1 MEEAEKQIE
10 VVAEQSEQIRTIL
23 SGVHKRDGVLTAS
36 TTEDRTAELSFSS
49 EVEYERMPNFFEVL
63 SHEPNAVNLER
74 LNSGANLLFNHDSDK
89 PLGVIS
95 SAKIG
100 ADRKGRAVVRFS
112 KSDPF
117 ANQIWK
123 DVQDGILRNVSV
135 GYRIDEIQRKGTRA
149 DGGEVYVASRWTPH
163 EISVVTIPADYSVGI
178 NRSMK
183 VEETEN
189 KINSNQKITI
199 MSDTTKPDA
208 IAVERDRV
216 RTILSAGKEYNS
228 AELANEYVASG
239 KSVEEFRS
247 ALLEVVNKRN
257 QKVVDSTKPI
267 GMSEKEIR
275 NFSMVK
281 LLRALSEPSNSKAR
295 EEARFELEMCQV
307 AGNQQQRAVK
317 GTVIPSDVLSH
328 PLSRGDIVSIGGG
341 QGYTNNA
348 GATVATN
355 LLTSSFID
363 LLRSRTTALQLATQ
377 LGGLVGSV
385 DIPKQVSGTAGYWIG
400 EDESAT
406 LQDVQ
411 FGLTELRN
419 KTVASKSEITH
430 KLLMQSS
437 IDVEALVRAD
447 LAKGLAQTIDTAFF
461 YGVSSA
467 STPRGIKNV
476 SGINSFAWA
485 GAEPTYAE
493 LIRMETEVEQNNIDS
508 ATACYVMNAKMRGY
522 LKGAKK
528 FATSG
533 ADSTIWEQGNTVN
546 GYRTEVTNQ
555 INDGDIFFADWSSA
569 IVGLWGNLEIS
580 VDPYS
585 GSDRGRLK
593 IVAMQDVDFAV
604 RYNKAFTYGFID

>member
-23 SGVHKRDGVLTAS
+23 SGIHKRDGVLTAS

-89 PLGVIS
+89 PVGIIS

-100 ADRKGRAVVRFS
+100 ADRKGRAVVRFG
-112 KSDPF
+112 KSIF
-117 ANQIWK
+117 ADQIWR
-123 DVQDGILRNVSV
+123 DVQDGILKNVSV

-149 DGGEVYVASRWTPH
+149 DGGEVYVASKWTPH

-178 NRSMK
+178 NRSIK
-183 VEETEN
+183 TEETET

-257 QKVVDSTKPI
+257 QKVVDATKPI

-295 EEARFELEMCQV
+295 EEARFELEMCEV

-317 GTVIPSDVLSH
+317 GTVIPADVLAN
-328 PLSRGDIVSIGGG
+328 PLSRADIVSIGGG

-363 LLRSRTTALQLATQ
+363 LLRSKTTALQLATQ

-419 KTVASKSEITH
+419 KTVASKSEITR

-461 YGVSSA
+461 YGVSSD

-476 SGINSFAWA
+476 SGINAFHWA
-485 GAEPTYAE
+485 DTDKPSYAE

>member
-23 SGVHKRDGVLTAS
+23 SCVHKRDGVLTAS
-36 TTEDRTAELSFSS
+36 PTEDRTAELSFSS

-63 SHEPNAVNLER
+63 SHEPNAVDLTR

-89 PLGVIS
+89 PIGVIS
-95 SAKIG
+95 SATIG

-112 KSDPF
+112 KSDF

-135 GYRIDEIQRKGTRA
+135 GYRIDEITRKGTRA
-149 DGGEVYVASRWTPH
+149 DGGEIYVASKWTPH
-163 EISVVTIPADYSVGI
+163 EISVVTIPADFSVGV
-178 NRSMK
+178 NRSIQ
-183 VEETEN
+183 VEEPKT
-189 KINSNQKITI
+189 NSNQKINT
-199 MSDTTKPDA
+199 MSETPKPDA
-208 IAVERDRV
+208 IAFERDRV

-228 AELANEYVASG
+228 AELANEYVANG

-247 ALLEVVNKRN
+247 ALLEIVNKRN

-295 EEARFELEMCQV
+295 EEARFELEMCEI

-317 GTVIPSDVLSH
+317 GTVIPADVLGH
-328 PLSRGDIVSIGGG
+328 PLSRADIVSIGGG
-341 QGYTNNA
+341 AGYTANA
-348 GATVATN
+348 GATVSTN

-363 LLRSRTTALQLATQ
+363 LLRSKTTALQLATQ

-385 DIPKQVSGTAGYWIG
+385 DIPKQTSGTAGYWIG

-419 KTVASKSEITH
+419 KTVASKSEITR

-461 YGVSSA
+461 YGVASA
-467 STPRGIKNV
+467 STPKGIKNV
-476 SGINSFAWA
+476 AGINSFYWA
-485 GAEPTYAE
+485 DTNKPTYEE

-508 ATACYVMNAKMRGY
+508 STARYVMNAKMRGY

-546 GYRTEVTNQ
+546 GYGTEVTNQ
-555 INDGDIFFADWSSA
+555 INDGDIFFADWSQA
-569 IVGLWGNLEIS
+569 IVGLWGNLEII